1 MGVWKKGKGLK
12 IFPQTPQRL
21 KSLPPRSTL
30 KPLQHHPLPFCTTQ
44 PQPPM
49 PNIHRPQQNHS
60 FYHICNRGF
69 GRQTLFFVDADFQ
82 RFFDMLER
90 YQSEHSLLELDRF
103 CLLPNHFHLLIFAK
117 KASEI
122 SLFMQK
128 LSTAYAMYFN
138 LRYGARLN
146 DGRKTPVFEGRYKS
160 KLVDDAAYLQTVRNY
175 IHQNAV
181 NHRIVESPMEWG
193 YSSFE

>member
-1 MGVWKKGKGLK
+1 
-12 IFPQTPQRL
+12 
-21 KSLPPRSTL
+21 
-30 KPLQHHPLPFCTTQ
+30 
-44 PQPPM
+44 
-49 PNIHRPQQNHS
+49 
-60 FYHICNRGF
+60 
-69 GRQTLFFVDADFQ
+69 
-82 RFFDMLER
+82 
-90 YQSEHSLLELDRF
+90 
-103 CLLPNHFHLLIFAK
+103 
-117 KASEI
+117 
-122 SLFMQK
+122 MQK

-175 IHQNAV
+175 IDQNAV